1 MVQNVFYLA
10 AEKKKL
16 ADPTYD
22 VLKVVFENIS
32 LREPTQDDDDCIH
45 VWDAPILRS
54 ADQAVLAFDDD
65 NDDDENSFDDDD
77 VADESNFKYDVALS
91 RCVALLSMEWDSDT
105 DPLESGSVSVKPSLT
120 NTDREAREILRRI
133 EEYVVQVEYR
143 QHLRFFFLVF
153 VYRTTARFLIF
164 DRDGGIKS
172 PSFDYVENPSLFLT
186 FFYRLAM
193 ANDEGRGR
201 DPTVTTPNEDDVAN
215 LEESL
220 EALRTSQFSTAVRDQ
235 IKDCLDPSFRLQHP
249 IWQLKQVSLLDDSLA
264 YVGPDLTEGEKYRF
278 LIAKPQTPAP
288 SLFERATKG
297 YIAFNT
303 DTREFVFLKDSWR
316 SEKQTPE
323 YDTHRRLQNAGVPH
337 IATLLCGGDVRIKLV
352 DEKQI
357 TRTSVFLH
365 RRSRIHTRL
374 VCKEIGEPLRKFRN
388 SLHLVTAVLR
398 SMIGNLSVFISH
410 YFYSVFCS
418 SRSGLESWGIAW

>member
-1 MVQNVFYLA
+1 
-10 AEKKKL
+10 
-16 ADPTYD
+16 
-22 VLKVVFENIS
+22 
-32 LREPTQDDDDCIH
+32 
-45 VWDAPILRS
+45 
-54 ADQAVLAFDDD
+54 
-65 NDDDENSFDDDD
+65 
-77 VADESNFKYDVALS
+77 
-91 RCVALLSMEWDSDT
+91 MEWNSDT
-105 DPLESGSVSVKPSLT
+105 DPLESDSVSVKPLFT
-120 NTDREAREILRRI
+120 NTDRESREILRRI

-172 PSFDYVENPSLFLT
+172 LPFDYVENPSLFLT

-193 ANDEGRGR
+193 ANDVGRGR
-201 DPTVTTPNEDDVAN
+201 DPTVTTPSEDDVAN

-220 EALRTSQFSTAVRDQ
+220 KALGTSQFSPAVRDQ
-235 IKDCLDPSFRLQHP
+235 IKDCLDPAFRLQHP
-249 IWQLKQVSLLDDSLA
+249 IWQLKQVSLLDDCLESS
-264 YVGPDLTEGEKYRF
+264 GPDPRGRENYCF

-303 DTREFVFLKDSWR
+303 ATREFVFLKDSWR

-337 IATLLCGGDVRIKLV
+337 IATLLCGGDVRTKWM

-357 TRTSVFLH
+357 TRTSVFFH

-388 SLHLVTAVLR
+388 SMHLISAVLR
-398 SMIGNLSVFISH
+398 SMIGNLSIFISQ
-410 YFYSVFCS
+410 YLYLVFS
-418 SRSGLESWGIAW
+418 